1 MRTKRRFTTKRMRMR
16 GKKSQSDQPELETLS
31 PAARNAI
38 RTMMTTATDDHQY
51 VRDVLID
58 ILSSN
63 PRVDSPPE
71 QLLRLYDNAVLRQY
85 QHNDPQPER
94 FRLPELPDPPP
105 DQAILET
112 QQPPHSLLYW
122 LLMGAFLAIVVG
134 TFSLPI

>member
-1 MRTKRRFTTKRMRMR
+1 MRRIYDEEDEDAWQEEPVR
-16 GKKSQSDQPELETLS
+16 
-31 PAARNAI
+31 PARVRNAQS
-38 RTMMTTATDDHQY
+38 RSAQRYPDYDDDRY
-51 VRDVLID
+51 RRPPVRQRRPD
-58 ILSSN
+58 
-63 PRVDSPPE
+63 RYPE
-71 QLLRLYDNAVLRQY
+71 QQPARRQPARQLLRLYDNAVRQY
-85 QHNDPQPER
+85 QHNDLQPEP